1 MELFSKILIT
11 IGMFAVMIGFSM
23 LDSDVFYAQIMIL
36 TLIGF
41 GCIFLGFFFLD

>member
-1 MELFSKILIT
+1 MLSKILIG
-11 IGMFAVMIGFSM
+11 IGLIAVMIGFAM

-41 GCIFLGFFFLD
+41 FCIFLGFFFLD